1 MEEKLNRLK
10 DIKIEN
16 YIWIIYIGI
25 IILSFYANELEKKFI
40 LYDDE
45 EARKN
50 YQNTIILIFSIL
62 VIIYYYFANSDYKN
76 LKNLNET
83 DTDKKIILT
92 FLAFIGSSLVLIS
105 GIIFLIIAY
114 LDEEISIE
122 LAFN

>member
-10 DIKIEN
+10 DIKTEN

-25 IILSFYANELEKKFI
+25 IFLSFYANELEKKFI

>member
-10 DIKIEN
+10 DIKTEN

-25 IILSFYANELEKKFI
+25 IFLSFYANELEKKFI

-92 FLAFIGSSLVLIS
+92 FLSFIGSSLVLIS

>member
-10 DIKIEN
+10 DIKTEN

-45 EARKN
+45 EARRN

-83 DTDKKIILT
+83 DTDKKIILS

>member
-10 DIKIEN
+10 DIKTEN

-25 IILSFYANELEKKFI
+25 IFFSFYANELEKKFI

-45 EARKN
+45 AARKN

>member
-10 DIKIEN
+10 DIKTEN

-92 FLAFIGSSLVLIS
+92 FLSFIGSSLVLIS